1 MAARR
6 KKKESE
12 DTGGIL
18 TAEERILK
26 EVHDAYVVANTVAD
40 DAGLSAQLAAIG
52 AAKEKPAD
60 LALKAVMDDLSIKCL
75 VPRKRIN
82 VMLVGNHSAGKS
94 SFINWYIEESC
105 QKTGVAIETSGFTI
119 VHSGKKKDSWKGE
132 ASIEYFEWLE
142 GVDKVAESVVNNIRT
157 EICASKA
164 RQFSSV
170 NLIDTP
176 GLTDG
181 QMEYPYPVDKVIMF
195 FAEHCDLVCVFFDP
209 IGQALCERTMA
220 VVEELNE
227 SCPDKVSYYCSKADT
242 LTDAKDRQK
251 VLIQITQN
259 REKHTRPLAPLRLL
273 APSAWLCARAPPG
286 FQRRQRRSGRCT
298 TVADRTSTRTHMARA
313 GPGSC

>member
-1 MAARR
+1 MY
-6 KKKESE
+6 
-12 DTGGIL
+12 G
-18 TAEERILK
+18 
-26 EVHDAYVVANTVAD
+26 H
-40 DAGLSAQLAAIG
+40 AGSRLPHQRASL
-52 AAKEKPAD
+52 
-60 LALKAVMDDLSIKCL
+60 
-75 VPRKRIN
+75 
-82 VMLVGNHSAGKS
+82 
-94 SFINWYIEESC
+94 
-105 QKTGVAIETSGFTI
+105 I
-119 VHSGKKKDSWKGE
+119 VHHPLAVPMTNMVIEGDM
-132 ASIEYFEWLE
+132 ASFSLTTFEE
-142 GVDKVAESVVNNIRT
+142 HI
-157 EICASKA
+157 
-164 RQFSSV
+164 
-170 NLIDTP
+170 P
-176 GLTDG
+176 
-181 QMEYPYPVDKVIMF
+181 F